1 MKRKLLMLLLAVPLL
16 AQEAL
21 VNTTQAPPKIIQ
33 KLIPLKYA
41 DPRTV
46 ENMLRVFDVQVVSN
60 TELHAM
66 AVKGTPQTIQ
76 AVEEA
81 IARLDTPAAAPKNI
95 ELTIY
100 LLVGNEV
107 DGTAGAIPKEMESVV
122 TQLKNTFQFKNYR
135 LLDIMALRTRTGQQA
150 STESS
155 GGFMQFGNVTK
166 PVTTTFMINSSSI
179 GADGSTVRIDQIR
192 TGTKIPQ
199 EMGPGQFNYQDLG
212 LRTDLDIKE
221 GQKVVVG
228 RMGINRDQALFLVL
242 TARVVQ

>member
-1 MKRKLLMLLLAVPLL
+1 MKRRLLMLLLLAVPLV
-16 AQEAL
+16 AQE
-21 VNTTQAPPKIIQ
+21 TPGPPKLIQ

-95 ELTIY
+95 ELTVY
-100 LLVGNEV
+100 LLVGNEAA
-107 DGTAGAIPKEMESVV
+107 DSPAGAIPKEMESVV

-135 LLDIMALRTRTGQQA
+135 LLDVMTLRTRTGQQA

-155 GGFMQFGNVTK
+155 GGFMQYGNVTK
-166 PVTTTFMINSSSI
+166 PVTTTFTINSSSI
-179 GADGSTVRIDQIR
+179 GADGSTIRIDQIR

-199 EMGPGQFNYQDLG
+199 EQGPGQFNYQDLG

>member
-1 MKRKLLMLLLAVPLL
+1 MKRKLLMLLLLAVPLV
-16 AQEAL
+16 AQDTL
-21 VNTTQAPPKIIQ
+21 NQPKLIQ

-107 DGTAGAIPKEMESVV
+107 DGTAGTIPKEMESVV

-199 EMGPGQFNYQDLG
+199 EMGPGQFTYQDLG